1 MVSALIYVCGMPLDA
16 RSPSVFLP
24 SACPH
29 DCPSTCA
36 LEVEK
41 RDAHTIGRVRGA
53 EANSYTL
60 GVICA
65 KVARY
70 KERVHHPD
78 RLTVPLQRVGDKGV
92 GMAAFRPISWGD
104 ALDIVADKFKRIAAE
119 YGSEAIWPYYYAG
132 TMGLLMRDGLN
143 RLRHE
148 MRYSRQHFTICNMLS
163 DSGWKAG
170 HGSKRG
176 ADTRDMIHSDL
187 IVIWGGNPVHTQV
200 NVMTHVARARKARG
214 AKLIVVDVYKTP
226 TCDQA
231 DDYILVRPGTDAALA
246 CAMMHVM
253 FKEGFADRDYLARYA
268 KDWQEFERHLETR
281 TPEWAAAI
289 TGVPAARIVEFAR
302 TYGRAKAA
310 FLRLGY
316 GFTRTRNGAASMHAA
331 SALAAVGGKWKVRG
345 GGALY
350 GQGELYPVDKTLID
364 GLDMLDR
371 STRILDQ
378 SRIGPALVGDRRDLG
393 DGPPVMGLFVQNT
406 NPMSVAPELLKVRE
420 GFARKDIFTCV
431 HEQFMTE
438 TAEMADIV
446 LPATT
451 FLEHPDLYIAGGHTH
466 LFVTR
471 PVIEPLAETRDN
483 HWVVCELAKR
493 LGCKHPGFAMDA
505 WTLIDETMK
514 ASGYAGADAVAD
526 RRWVDCSR
534 SFEQQNYLEG
544 FAHADGKFHFK
555 PDWKRIGPDF
565 ERLPAFPD
573 FCDVIDRARDD
584 RPFRLVTAP
593 ARNYLNSSFTETP
606 TSRAKEVRPTI
617 FIHPE
622 DCVALGIAAGERVR
636 IGNERASLVI
646 HAKPFAGIQRGV
658 AVVES
663 IWPNRAFEEGIGI
676 NALVSADPGLPNG
689 GAAFHDTA
697 IWIRKAEPRRESERA
712 EARPVMAGAN

>member
-1 MVSALIYVCGMPLDA
+1 MPLDA
-16 RSPSVFLP
+16 RSRSPSVFLP
-24 SACPH
+24 STCPH

-41 RDAHTIGRVRGA
+41 LDARTIGRVRGA
-53 EANSYTL
+53 EANTYTL

-78 RLTVPLQRVGDKGV
+78 RLKVPLQRIGEKG
-92 GMAAFRPISWGD
+92 GGRAAFRPISWD
-104 ALDIVADKFKRIAAE
+104 AALDIVAEKFQRIAAE
-119 YGSEAIWPYYYAG
+119 HGSEAIWPYYYAG

-148 MRYSRQHFTICNMLS
+148 MRYSREHFTICNMLS

-176 ADTRDMIHSDL
+176 ADTREMVHSDL

-214 AKLIVVDVYKTP
+214 AKLVVVDVYKTP

-231 DDYILVRPGTDAALA
+231 DEYILVKPGTDAALA

-253 FKEGFADRDYLARYA
+253 FKEGFADRDYLARYG
-268 KDWQEFERHLETR
+268 KDWEEFERHLATR

-289 TGVPAARIVEFAR
+289 TGVPAARIVDFAR
-302 TYGRAKAA
+302 MYGRARAA

-316 GFTRTRNGAASMHAA
+316 GFTRSRNGAASMHAA
-331 SALAAVGGKWKVRG
+331 SALAVVGGKWKVRG

-350 GQGELYPVDKTLID
+350 GQGELYPIDRTLID
-364 GLDMLDR
+364 GLDVLDR
-371 STRILDQ
+371 STRTLDQ
-378 SRIGPALVGDRRDLG
+378 SRIGPVLVGDKRDIG
-393 DGPPVMGLFVQNT
+393 NGPPVMGIFVQST

-420 GFARKDIFTCV
+420 GFARKDLFSCV
-431 HEQFMTE
+431 HEQFLTE
-438 TAEMADIV
+438 TAEMADVV

-466 LFVTR
+466 FFVTR
-471 PVIEPLAETRDN
+471 PVIEPYAESRDN

-493 LGCKHPGFAMDA
+493 LGCLHRGFAMDA

-514 ASGYAGADAVAD
+514 ASGFAGADAVAD
-526 RRWVDCSR
+526 RRWVDCVR

-544 FAHADGKFHFK
+544 FGHADGKFHFK
-555 PDWKRIGPDF
+555 PDWKRIGPDVA
-565 ERLPAFPD
+565 RLPAFPD
-573 FCDVIDRARDD
+573 FCDVIDQPDGERT
-584 RPFRLVTAP
+584 FRLVAAP
-593 ARNYLNSSFTETP
+593 ARNYLNSTFTETP
-606 TSRAKEVRPTI
+606 TSRAKERRPTI

-622 DCVALGIAAGERVR
+622 DCRALGIAAGDRVR
-636 IGNERASLVI
+636 VGNAHGSLVI
-646 HAKPFAGIQRGV
+646 HAKPFAGVQRGV
-658 AVVES
+658 VVVES

-676 NALVSADPGLPNG
+676 NALISADPGLPNG

-697 IWIRKAEPRRESERA
+697 IWIRPAERKP
-712 EARPVMAGAN
+712 EAAGANAALAGAK

>member
-1 MVSALIYVCGMPLDA
+1 MPLDA
-16 RSPSVFLP
+16 RSQTVFLP

-41 RDAHTIGRVRGA
+41 LDARTIGRVRGDA
-53 EANSYTL
+53 ANSYTL
-60 GVICA
+60 GVVCA

-78 RLTVPLQRVGDKGV
+78 RLTQPLRRVGEKGA
-92 GMAAFRPISWGD
+92 GKAAFRPIAWAD
-104 ALDIVADKFKRIAAE
+104 ALDIVADRFQRIAAR

-163 DSGWKAG
+163 ESGWKAG
-170 HGSKRG
+170 HGGKKG
-176 ADTRDMIHSDL
+176 ADTREMIHSDL

-214 AKLIVVDVYKTP
+214 ARLFVVDVYKTP

-231 DDYILVRPGTDAALA
+231 DEYILVRPGTDAALA

-253 FKEGFADRDYLARYA
+253 FKEGLADREYLARYG
-268 KDWQEFERHLETR
+268 KDWQEFERHLATR
-281 TPEWAAAI
+281 TPEWAEAI
-289 TGVPAARIVEFAR
+289 TGAPAARIVDFAR
-302 TYGRAKAA
+302 TYGKAHAA
-310 FLRLGY
+310 FLRVGY
-316 GFTRTRNGAASMHAA
+316 GFTRSRNGAASMHAVT
-331 SALAAVGGKWKVRG
+331 ALAAVGGKWKVRG

-350 GQGELYPVDKTLID
+350 GQGGLYHVDRTLID
-364 GLDMLDR
+364 GLDVLDR

-378 SRIGPALVGDRRDLG
+378 SRIGPVLTGDKRDIG
-393 DGPPVMGLFVQNT
+393 GGPPVMGIFVQNT

-420 GFARKDIFTCV
+420 GFLRKDLFSCV

-438 TAEMADIV
+438 TAELADIV

-451 FLEHPDLYIAGGHTH
+451 FLEHPDLYVAGGHTH

-471 PVIEPLAETRDN
+471 PVIEPHAEARDN

-493 LGCKHPGFAMDA
+493 LGCKHRGFAMDA

-514 ASGYAGADAVAD
+514 ASGFAGADAVAD
-526 RRWVDCSR
+526 GRWVDCVQP
-534 SFEQQNYLEG
+534 FEQQNNLVG
-544 FAHADGKFHFK
+544 FGHPDGKFHFK
-555 PDWKRIGPDF
+555 PEWARIGPDF
-565 ERLPAFPD
+565 ARLPAFPD
-573 FCDVIDRARDD
+573 FCDVIDNAAED
-584 RPFRLVTAP
+584 RPFRLVAAP

-606 TSRAKEVRPTI
+606 TSQAKEVRPTL

-622 DCVALGIAAGERVR
+622 DCASLGIAAGDRVR
-636 IGNERASLVI
+636 IGNAQGSLVI
-646 HAKPFAGIQRGV
+646 HAKPFAGLQRGV

-676 NALVSADPGLPNG
+676 NVLVSADPGLPNG

-697 IWIRKAEPRRESERA
+697 IWIKPAEPRRSAAILEKA
-712 EARPVMAGAN
+712 FQA